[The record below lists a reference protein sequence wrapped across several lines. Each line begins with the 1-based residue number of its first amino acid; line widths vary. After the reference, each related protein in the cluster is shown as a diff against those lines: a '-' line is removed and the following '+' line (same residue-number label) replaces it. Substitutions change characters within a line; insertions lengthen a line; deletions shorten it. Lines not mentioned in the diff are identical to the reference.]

1 MKYIL
6 ICILIISLCPYQSY
20 SQNKKHSISGHVYV
34 DNIVRENIEVIIEEL
49 DTRAF
54 TDAKGRYTINNLS
67 SGTYVLYALHQD
79 GYVEVKSVDL
89 KASTDTLDFHIKTS
103 TIELKEVTINA
114 SRKIDELRLNPIK
127 AEVIDV
133 THFHEKATNIQNLL
147 NASPGVRL
155 RNTGALGASN
165 EVIINGFSGRSIKLM
180 RDGIPLDY
188 LGSSFGITKIPVN
201 SVERMEVYKGVLP
214 TEIGIDAL
222 GGAINLVSR
231 KLYDSEIQVSFER
244 GSFNT
249 NIATINGFRRLN
261 RNISVGLYAF
271 GNYSDNDYKVK
282 NLPYYEEETGRNT
295 YIEARLFHNKF
306 KQYFVEGYVNFDNL
320 SWADLLQFR
329 VTSFAL
335 HQDMQN
341 DFTTRDRA
349 FGAVYRTEKAIAIP
363 SVTYRKSFIDSRLN
377 TTHFLVY
384 SKIDNLFVD
393 TLKNTYYDWKGV
405 AHSSTSAS
413 EIGSVYTS
421 APGKNG
427 LESDYQN
434 MIYRGLL
441 SYHIT
446 PSHILTANVVDN
458 YFINKKD
465 DEVNPLEKKRIT
477 YNRLI
482 VGVGYNAGLFDNKLN
497 TIVQMKSLFYQTKG
511 KESVYS
517 SSELVNEDRSISK
530 QGLSFSLAVKYNI
543 LNNLLIR
550 ASYEN
555 TYRLPDQMEIFGDNT
570 FIISNLDLSPEK
582 SNNFNLGLKLH
593 KPAKYNFEINTY
605 FRNTTD
611 LIRLKEI
618 NQYQGLFLNLE
629 KVKGYGIELD
639 GYYTFF
645 DKLRLTGNLTYNEFR
660 YNGSL
665 DENANDVH
673 FKDARISNTPFY
685 YGNLGVEY
693 TINNVLGKNN
703 ILRTYWNY
711 SYVHQYYLDYIEK
724 QYEPDGFLGLF
735 GKSKIS
741 TDRVIPQ
748 QQLHTAG
755 TSFDMKT
762 YKESRLTLGFEV
774 RNIFDKDIYNN
785 FKMQNPGRSFWAK
798 AVYLFK

>member
-6 ICILIISLCPYQSY
+6 ICILVLFLCPFLSY
-20 SQNKKHSISGHVYV
+20 SQNAKYSVSGHVYV
-34 DNIVRENIEVIIEEL
+34 DDVVRKNVEVIIEEL
-49 DTRAF
+49 DIRTF
-54 TDAKGRYTINNLS
+54 TDAKGKYVINDLS
-67 SGTYVLYALHQD
+67 AGSYILYALHQN
-79 GYVEVKSVDL
+79 GYVEVKPIDL
-89 KASTDTLDFHIKTS
+89 RTSTDTFDFHIKTS
-103 TIELKEVTINA
+103 DIVLNEVTINA
-114 SRKIDELRLNPIK
+114 SSKIDQLRLNPIK

-222 GGAINLVSR
+222 GGAINLISR

-249 NIATINGFRRLN
+249 NIATVNAFRRLN
-261 RNISVGLYAF
+261 KNISVGVYAF

-282 NLPYYEEETGRNT
+282 NLPYFEEETGRNT

-306 KQYFVEGYVNFDNL
+306 KQYFVEGYVNLDNL
-320 SWADLLQFR
+320 SWADMLQFR
-329 VTSFAL
+329 VTSFAM

-349 FGAVYRTEKAIAIP
+349 FGAVYRTEKAIAVP
-363 SVTYRKSFIDSRLN
+363 SVTYRKSFMDKKLN
-377 TTHFLVY
+377 TTQFLVY
-384 SKIDNLFVD
+384 SKIDNRFVD
-393 TLKNTYYDWKGV
+393 TLKNTYYDWKGM
-405 AHSSTSAS
+405 AHSATSAS

-427 LESDYQN
+427 IESNYQN
-434 MIYRGLL
+434 IIYRGLL
-441 SYHIT
+441 SYHINS
-446 PSHILTANVVDN
+446 SHTLTANVVDN

-497 TIVQMKSLFYQTKG
+497 TIVQLKSLFYQTKG

-517 SSELVNEDRSISK
+517 STDLVSQDRSITK
-530 QGLSFSLAVKYNI
+530 DGLSLSLAAKYNI
-543 LNNLLIR
+543 FDNLLIR

-570 FIISNLDLSPEK
+570 FIISNLNLSPEK
-582 SNNFNLGLKLH
+582 SKNFNLGIKFY
-593 KPAKYNFEINTY
+593 KPAKYNFEVNAY

-611 LIRLKEI
+611 LIKLKEI
-618 NQYQGLFLNLE
+618 NQYQGKFLNLE
-629 KVKGYGIELD
+629 KVKGYGLELD

-645 DKLRLTGNLTYNEFR
+645 DKLRLMGNLTYNEFR

-665 DENANDVH
+665 DQDANDVH
-673 FKDARISNTPFY
+673 LKDARISNTPFY
-685 YGNLGVEY
+685 YGNLGIEY
-693 TINNVLGKNN
+693 TFDDVFGKGNT
-703 ILRTYWNY
+703 LRSYWNY

-755 TSFDMKT
+755 ISYDMKT
-762 YKESRLTLGFEV
+762 YKENKLTLGAEI
-774 RNIFDKDIYNN
+774 RNVFDKDIYNN
-785 FKMQNPGRSFWAK
+785 FKMQNPGRSFWIK
-798 AVYLFK
+798 AVYLIK